1 MSQDLP
7 LPGTT
12 PRQRVAALTGLYA
25 SVFVFG
31 ISFGG
36 LVPWMALHMDGLGL
50 DAKLIGII
58 SAAHPIGVML
68 MAPYTQRIVRRF
80 GSGNAMIFCS
90 IIGVVTMVPLGLT
103 DSPWIW
109 LALRFVS
116 GLSGSV
122 PWVVTET
129 WINSATSSEARGR
142 AVAFYA
148 AIMAAGFAAGP
159 EVLKWTIHLNM
170 SALPWLI
177 GISVVSLI
185 IILPLRRLA
194 PPMDDNGGAHVLGVF
209 LTVPALLS
217 AAIVSGAVDA
227 SFFSFLAIWGQRVGF
242 EETFALTLLSIF
254 IAGNVLLQFPVGWLA
269 DSIGPRPVM
278 LLCGVV
284 CIIGP
289 LLALSGLTAHPV
301 WLCIVAF
308 IWGGCVWGAYSV
320 ALVAMGRRYA
330 GGELAVVNAAFVMAY
345 TFANVAA
352 PPASGFA
359 MDTIGAD
366 GLMIVALVVAASFTL
381 LVFAR
386 RREF

>member
-1 MSQDLP
+1 MSQDLTAG
-7 LPGTT
+7 GTT
-12 PRQRVAALTGLYA
+12 SRQRLLALAGLYA
-25 SVFVFG
+25 SVFAFG

-36 LVPWMALHMDGLGL
+36 LVPWMALHMDARGFDGT
-50 DAKLIGII
+50 LIGFI
-58 SAAHPIGVML
+58 SAAHPAGVML
-68 MAPYTQRIVRRF
+68 MAPFTQRIVRRF

-90 IIGVVTMVPLGLT
+90 VIGVVTMVPLGMT

-109 LALRFVS
+109 LGLRFVG

-129 WINSATSSEARGR
+129 WINSATSSETRGR

-159 EVLKWTIHLNM
+159 EVLKWTIQLNA

-217 AAIVSGAVDA
+217 AAIISGSVDA
-227 SFFSFLAIWGQRVGF
+227 SFFSFLAIWGQRMGF
-242 EETFALTLLSIF
+242 EESFALTLLSVF

-269 DSIGPRPVM
+269 DRIGPRPVM
-278 LLCGVV
+278 LLCGAICVV
-284 CIIGP
+284 GP
-289 LLALSGLTAHPV
+289 LLALGGLTAYPI
-301 WLCIVAF
+301 WLGIVAF

-352 PPASGFA
+352 PPASGLA
-359 MDTIGAD
+359 MDLVGAD
-366 GLMIVALVVAASFTL
+366 GLMMVALVVAASFTL
-381 LVFAR
+381 LVFLR

>member
-1 MSQDLP
+1 MINQEAMAKE
-7 LPGTT
+7 TE
-12 PRQRVAALTGLYA
+12 RQRFTALAGLYA
-25 SVFVFG
+25 SIFTFG

-36 LVPWMALHMDGLGL
+36 LVPWMALHMDAQGL
-50 DAKLIGII
+50 DGLLIGLI

-68 MAPYTQRIVRRF
+68 MAPFTQKIIRRF

-90 IIGVVTMVPLGLT
+90 VVGVATMFPLGLT

-109 LALRFVS
+109 LALRFIS

-129 WINSATSSEARGR
+129 WINTATSPKTRGR

-159 EVLKWTIHLNM
+159 EVLKWSNHLGV

-177 GISVVSLI
+177 GLSVVSLI

-194 PPMDDNGGAHVLGVF
+194 PALDDSGGAHVLGVF

-217 AAIVSGAVDA
+217 AAIVSGAIDA

-242 EETFALTLLSIF
+242 DESFALTLLSVF
-254 IAGNVLLQFPVGWLA
+254 IAGNMLLQFPVGWLA
-269 DSIGPRPVM
+269 DRIGPRPVM
-278 LLCGVV
+278 LICGTV
-284 CIIGP
+284 CVIGP
-289 LLALSGLTAHPV
+289 VLALSGLTAYPF
-301 WLCIVAF
+301 WLGVVAF

-320 ALVAMGRRYA
+320 ALVAMGRRYS

-345 TFANVAA
+345 TFANVSA
-352 PPASGFA
+352 PPASGLA
-359 MDTIGAD
+359 MDIIGPH
-366 GLMIVALVVAASFTL
+366 GLMIVALAVAASFTL
-381 LVFAR
+381 LVLAR
-386 RREF
+386 KREF

>member
-1 MSQDLP
+1 MSQDLTLLSP
-7 LPGTT
+7 P
-12 PRQRVAALTGLYA
+12 PPQRFMALAGLYA
-25 SVFVFG
+25 SVFAFG

-36 LVPWMALHMDGLGL
+36 LAPWMALRMDSEGL
-50 DAKLIGII
+50 DGALIGLI
-58 SAAHPIGVML
+58 SAAHPVGVML
-68 MAPYTQRIVRRF
+68 MAPFTQRVVRRF

-90 IIGVVTMVPLGLT
+90 IIGVLTMLPLAVT

-109 LALRFVS
+109 LGVRFVS

-129 WINSATSSEARGR
+129 WINSATSSQTRGR

-148 AIMAAGFAAGP
+148 AIMAAGFAVGP
-159 EVLKWTIHLNM
+159 EVLKWSIHLNM

-194 PPMDDNGGAHVLGVF
+194 PPMGDSGGAHVLGVF

-217 AAIVSGAVDA
+217 AAIISGAVDA

-242 EETFALTLLSIF
+242 EESFALTLLSVF
-254 IAGNVLLQFPVGWLA
+254 IAGNVLLQFPIGWLA
-269 DSIGPRPVM
+269 DRLGPRPVM
-278 LLCGVV
+278 LLCGAACVL
-284 CIIGP
+284 GP
-289 LLALSGLTAHPV
+289 LLALGGVTAYPF
-301 WLCIVAF
+301 WLGVVAF

-345 TFANVAA
+345 TFANVVA
-352 PPASGFA
+352 PPASGLA
-359 MDTIGAD
+359 MDIIGAD
-366 GLMIVALVVAASFTL
+366 GLMIVALVVAASFML
-381 LVFAR
+381 LVLMR

>member
-1 MSQDLP
+1 MSQDLA
-7 LPGTT
+7 LGDTS
-12 PRQRVAALTGLYA
+12 RQRFMALAGLYA
-25 SVFVFG
+25 SVFTFG

-36 LVPWMALHMDGLGL
+36 LVPWMALHL
-50 DAKLIGII
+50 DAQGLNDALIGLI

-68 MAPYTQRIVRRF
+68 MAPFTQRIVRYF

-90 IIGVVTMVPLGLT
+90 VIGVATMIPLGLT

-109 LALRFVS
+109 LALRFIG

-129 WINSATSSEARGR
+129 WINSATSSATRGR

-159 EVLKWTIHLNM
+159 EVLKWTFHFEV
-170 SALPWLI
+170 SALHWLI
-177 GISVVSLI
+177 GLSVLSLI

-194 PPMDDNGGAHVLGVF
+194 PPMDDSGGAHVLGVF
-209 LTVPALLS
+209 LAVPALLS
-217 AAIVSGAVDA
+217 AAVVSGAIDA
-227 SFFSFLAIWGQRVGF
+227 SFFSFLALWGEDVGF
-242 EETFALTLLSIF
+242 DKSFALTLLSVF

-269 DSIGPRPVM
+269 DRMGPRPVM
-278 LLCGVV
+278 MGCGVV
-284 CIIGP
+284 CIVGP
-289 LLALSGLTAHPV
+289 LLALSGLTAYPM
-301 WLCIVAF
+301 WLGLVAF

-345 TFANVAA
+345 TFANVLG
-352 PPASGFA
+352 PPTSGLA
-359 MDTIGAD
+359 RDLIGAD
-366 GLMIVALVVAASFTL
+366 GLMLVALAVAVSFTL
-381 LVFAR
+381 LVFVR

>member
-1 MSQDLP
+1 MSQDLAIG
-7 LPGTT
+7 GTS
-12 PRQRVAALTGLYA
+12 RQRFMALAGLYA
-25 SVFVFG
+25 SVFTFG

-36 LVPWMALHMDGLGL
+36 LVPWMALHLDAQGL
-50 DAKLIGII
+50 DGALIGLI

-68 MAPYTQRIVRRF
+68 MAPFTQRIVRHF
-80 GSGNAMIFCS
+80 GSGNAMICCS
-90 IIGVVTMVPLGLT
+90 LVGVATMIPLGLT

-109 LALRFVS
+109 LALRFIG

-129 WINSATSSEARGR
+129 WINSATSSETRGR

-159 EVLKWTIHLNM
+159 EVLKWAIHFEV

-177 GISVVSLI
+177 GLSVLSLI

-194 PPMDDNGGAHVLGVF
+194 PPMDDSGGAHVLGVF

-217 AAIVSGAVDA
+217 AAVVSGAIDA
-227 SFFSFLAIWGQRVGF
+227 SFFSFLAIWGQRIGF
-242 EETFALTLLSIF
+242 EESFALTLLSVF
-254 IAGNVLLQFPVGWLA
+254 IAGNVLLQFPVGWMA
-269 DSIGPRPVM
+269 DRMGPRPVM
-278 LLCGVV
+278 LGCGSV
-284 CIIGP
+284 CVIGP
-289 LLALSGLTAHPV
+289 LLALSGLTAYPV
-301 WLCIVAF
+301 WLGIVAF

-352 PPASGFA
+352 PPASGLA
-359 MDTIGAD
+359 MDVIGAD
-366 GLMIVALVVAASFTL
+366 GLMLVALAVAASFTL
-381 LVFAR
+381 LVFVR